1 MPGKICGLDSCS
13 MTSLGL
19 CAAERAAEASG
30 GALVGDLIAEHFWF
44 VAQQVREGFFPPSLP
59 LETGPL

>member
-1 MPGKICGLDSCS
+1 